1 VPNLSVAK
9 GAGRWWFGLLVL
21 SLTGCG
27 GSQVAQAPP
36 SGVPEYPPPVVVS
49 AGAVDAFLTGR
60 IASAAGDLE
69 AAAAAFERAVELEPT
84 DPELRMELARAWANQ
99 AELDRANLH
108 LQVAYDLG
116 VSEWRVA
123 EVRSLALE
131 RHGNFDESIDAFAS
145 ANAEGAPESWFRAW
159 FQLASRA
166 GSGDGQ
172 ILAAERFAQY
182 HPDIARPYRLLA
194 IALRDLGDMAGSAE
208 QFGQAVVRSGAEP
221 WDSEQRIRL
230 LIEMLDWPAALTA
243 TEDCV
248 DRFRDHVMCRAV
260 LAELRYQSQEEST
273 APGESVVQAIDELAR
288 MTGGNRGA
296 LATAGRALIELA
308 RPELATLYA
317 LQIQEQRPFNV
328 TSLIQAAY
336 IVSAVED
343 YDTADA
349 LMLRVLELDAANF
362 EALNFVGYSWADRG
376 VRLEEAEEFIRL
388 ALQLRPDD
396 VNIEDSLAWVLYRQG
411 RFPEALEI
419 QTRVVER
426 SNTNAVLLDHLGDI
440 QWMAGLREEAAES
453 WERAMGFADESDED
467 VLESVP
473 VKLERLMRGEDP
485 LAP

>member
-1 VPNLSVAK
+1 MPNLSVAK
-9 GAGRWWFGLLVL
+9 GAGRWWFGLLAL
-21 SLTGCG
+21 GLAGCG
-27 GSQVAQAPP
+27 GSQVADAPP
-36 SGVPEYPPPVVVS
+36 SGLPEYPPPVVVS
-49 AGAVDAFLTGR
+49 AGAVDAFLRGR
-60 IASAAGDLE
+60 IASTAGDLD

-99 AELDRANLH
+99 AELERATLH
-108 LQVAYDLG
+108 LQVASDLG
-116 VSEWRVA
+116 VAEWRVA

-131 RHGNFDESIDAFAS
+131 RHGNLDESLDAFAN
-145 ANAEGAPESWFRAW
+145 ANADGAPESWFRAW

-166 GSGDGQ
+166 GNGDSQ
-172 ILAAERFAQY
+172 ILAAERFAQF
-182 HPDIARPYRLLA
+182 HPDMARPYRLHA
-194 IALRDLGDMAGSAE
+194 IALRDLGDVVGSAE
-208 QFGQAVVRSGAEP
+208 KFGEAVVRTGAEP

-230 LIEMLDWPAALTA
+230 LIQLQDWTTALSA

-248 DRFRDHVMCRAV
+248 ARFRDHVMCRAV
-260 LAELRYQSQEEST
+260 LAELRYQIQDDAT
-273 APGESVVQAIDELAR
+273 APDESVVRAIDELAR

-296 LATAGRALIELA
+296 LATAGRTLIELA

-317 LQIQEQRPFNV
+317 LQIQEQRPFNI

-336 IVSAVED
+336 IVSSVQD
-343 YDTADA
+343 HDTADA
-349 LMLRVLELDAANF
+349 LMLRVLELDPANF

-376 VRLEEAEEFIRL
+376 TRLAEAEDFIRL

-411 RFPEALEI
+411 RFSEALEI

-473 VKLERLMRGEDP
+473 IKLERLMRGEDP

>member
-1 VPNLSVAK
+1 MPNLSVAK
-9 GAGRWWFGLLVL
+9 GAGRWWLGLLAL
-21 SLTGCG
+21 SVAGCG
-27 GSQVAQAPP
+27 GSQVAEAPP
-36 SGVPEYPPPVVVS
+36 SGLPDYPPPVVVS
-49 AGAVDAFLTGR
+49 AGAVDAFLSGR
-60 IASAAGDLE
+60 IASAAGELQ
-69 AAAAAFERAVELEPT
+69 AAADAFERAVELEPT
-84 DPELRMELARAWANQ
+84 DPELRLEVGRAWANL
-99 AELDRANLH
+99 ADVERATFH
-108 LQVAYDLG
+108 LQVASDLG
-116 VSEWRVA
+116 SAEWRVA
-123 EVRSLALE
+123 EIRSLALE
-131 RHGNFDESIDAFAS
+131 RSGDFDASLDAFAD
-145 ANAEGAPESWFRAW
+145 ADAEGAPESWFRAW

-166 GSGDGQ
+166 GSGEAQ
-172 ILAAERFAQY
+172 ILAAERFAQF
-182 HPDIARPYRLLA
+182 HADIARPYRLHA
-194 IALRDLGDMAGSAE
+194 IALRDLGDMEGSA
-208 QFGQAVVRSGAEP
+208 QKFGEAVVRAGAEP
-221 WDSEQRIRL
+221 WDAEQRIRL
-230 LIEMLDWPAALTA
+230 LMQLQDWSTALEA

-248 DRFRDHVMCRAV
+248 TRFRDHVMCRAV
-260 LAELRYQSQEEST
+260 LAELRYQVQDDPAT
-273 APGESVVQAIDELAR
+273 PGESVLQAIDELAR

-296 LATAGRALIELA
+296 LAAAGRALTELA

-317 LQIQEQRPFNV
+317 LQIQAQRPFNV

-336 IVSAVED
+336 IVSTVSD

-349 LMLRVLELDAANF
+349 LMLRVLELDPANF

-376 VRLEEAEEFIRL
+376 IRLEEAEEFIRL

-396 VNIEDSLAWVLYRQG
+396 VNIEDSLAWVLFRQA
-411 RFPEALEI
+411 RFAEALEI

>member
-1 VPNLSVAK
+1 MPKFLVNN
-9 GAGRWWFGLLVL
+9 GTGLLAFCL
-21 SLTGCG
+21 LAGLLAACG
-27 GSQVAQAPP
+27 GSQAVNEPP
-36 SGVPEYPPPVVVS
+36 SVLPDYPLPVVVS

-60 IASAAGDLE
+60 IASAAGDPQS
-69 AAAAAFERAVELEPT
+69 AAAAFGRAVALEPT

-99 AELDRANLH
+99 AELEQANLH
-108 LQVAYDLG
+108 LQIAADLG
-116 VSEWRVA
+116 VSEWRVC
-123 EVRSLALE
+123 EVRALALE
-131 RHGNFDESIDAFAS
+131 RHGNLDEALDAFAM
-145 ANAEGAPESWFRAW
+145 ANAQGAPEAWFRAW

-166 GSGDGQ
+166 GSGDSQ
-172 ILAAERFAQY
+172 ILAAQRFSQF
-182 HPDIARPYRLLA
+182 HPDIARPYRLHA
-194 IALRDLGDMAGSAE
+194 IALRDLGDLNGAADR
-208 QFGQAVVRSGAEP
+208 FGDAVIRPGAEP
-221 WDSEQRIRL
+221 WDAEQRIRL
-230 LIEMLDWPAALTA
+230 LIQLQDWSTALSA

-248 DRFRDHVMCRAV
+248 TRFRDHVVCRVV
-260 LAELRYQSQEEST
+260 LAELRYQVQEDTSLPDDT
-273 APGESVVQAIDELAR
+273 VLQAITELAR

-296 LATAGRALIELA
+296 LAAAGRALTELA

-336 IVSAVED
+336 IVSTVHDHA
-343 YDTADA
+343 TADT
-349 LMLRVLELDAANF
+349 LMLRVLELDPANF

-376 VRLEEAEEFIRL
+376 IRLVEAEQFIRL

-411 RFPEALEI
+411 RFAEALEI

-426 SNTNAVLLDHLGDI
+426 GQTNAVLLDHLGDI
-440 QWMAGLREEAAES
+440 QWMAGLRQEAAES

-473 VKLERLMRGEDP
+473 MKLERLLRGIDP